1 MTEYVLISIALAMDC
16 FSVSIATGIAARRV
30 MWSHMTLMTLAFGV
44 FQGGMTLIGYLG
56 MNSMRHW
63 IESVDHWIA
72 FVLLSYLG
80 FNMISTLWTEDD
92 RQEFT
97 PDILKMSHIPT
108 MAVATS
114 IDALAVGITFACVR
128 SDIVTASLTIALGSS
143 LFTVLGLCIGIM
155 VGQRLKLPAE
165 PIGGLVLI
173 GIGIKILI
181 EHLGIG

>member
-1 MTEYVLISIALAMDC
+1 
-16 FSVSIATGIAARRV
+16 
-30 MWSHMTLMTLAFGV
+30 
-44 FQGGMTLIGYLG
+44 
-56 MNSMRHW
+56 
-63 IESVDHWIA
+63 
-72 FVLLSYLG
+72 
-80 FNMISTLWTEDD
+80 MISTLWTEDD

-128 SDIVTASLTIALGSS
+128 SDIVTSSLTIAMVSI
-143 LFTVLGLCIGIM
+143 LFTVLGLCIVIM
-155 VGQRLKLPAE
+155 VGLRLNLPAE
-165 PIGGLVLI
+165 PIGGVVLI